1 MKSWG
6 SSSPAAVT
14 SPQTTRAQGGVEDKL
29 GRIAA
34 GKTSEAT
41 RKRGLNRHHT
51 TSLTS
56 SRGNAARPR
65 EAARTD
71 EIRTHSASCGIG
83 RSAAIKA
90 ATGAY
95 MICSLAVLRP
105 IPGRDHRAAPKGSAP
120 RCRTRAAPYT
130 SPSSA
135 LIWSCSC
142 SDLSSV
148 VRCRVATRLLNRA
161 TCPALHHAPA
171 PEPPW
176 LDTHEKQK

>member
-56 SRGNAARPR
+56 SRGNEHDPERPR
-65 EAARTD
+65 YTD
-71 EIRTHSASCGIG
+71 EIPHSFGF
-83 RSAAIKA
+83 
-90 ATGAY
+90 
-95 MICSLAVLRP
+95 L
-105 IPGRDHRAAPKGSAP
+105 
-120 RCRTRAAPYT
+120 
-130 SPSSA
+130 
-135 LIWSCSC
+135 
-142 SDLSSV
+142 
-148 VRCRVATRLLNRA
+148 
-161 TCPALHHAPA
+161 
-171 PEPPW
+171 
-176 LDTHEKQK
+176 